1 MNHLARGDKMAK
13 RLGFGCM
20 RLPLL
25 DKDDQTSFDTETLNK
40 LVDMFLER
48 GFTYFDTAY
57 TYHGFMSEEAI
68 REALVKRHNRDEFTL
83 ATKLPP
89 RMLKSVEDQDR
100 IFNEQLENCG
110 VEFFDYYLLHNIGVS
125 AYQQACKYD
134 TFGFAL
140 EKKEEGKIKNLGI
153 SFHATPELLDEILT
167 AHPELDFVQL
177 QINYIDWEN
186 PGIQSKRCYDVA
198 RKHNK
203 SIFVME
209 PCKGGNLA
217 LVPEKAEELMKVYN
231 PEASVASW
239 AIRFAASQ
247 EGVMMVLS
255 GMSTMEQVLDNT
267 SYMAD
272 FKPLNE
278 EEYRIIN
285 QVIDIINDNTAIPCT
300 TCRYCVEGCPKNIAI
315 PNYFALYNSAKRAVT
330 DNISSQFVYYLNLT
344 STHGRASDCI
354 DCKQCEKAC
363 PQHLKI
369 TEYLKD
375 VSAEFDAG
383 PGLPITR

>member
-1 MNHLARGDKMAK
+1 MTNK
-13 RLGFGCM
+13 LGFGCM

-25 DKDDQTSFDTETLNK
+25 DKDDQTSFDTGTLNK
-40 LVDMFLER
+40 LVDTFLEK

-57 TYHGFMSEEAI
+57 TYHGFKSEGAV

-89 RMLKSVEDQDR
+89 RMLESVEDQER

-125 AYQQACKYD
+125 AYEQACKFD

-140 EKKEEGKIKNLGI
+140 KKKEEGKIKNVGI
-153 SFHATPELLDEILT
+153 SFHDTPELLDKILT

-186 PGIQSKRCYDVA
+186 PGIQSGRCHEVA
-198 RKHNK
+198 RKHN
-203 SIFVME
+203 IPIVVME
-209 PCKGGNLA
+209 PIKGGNLA
-217 LVPEKAEELMKVYN
+217 SVPEKAEEMMKAYDTD
-231 PEASVASW
+231 ASVASW

-247 EGVMMVLS
+247 EGVIMVLS
-255 GMSTMEQVLDNT
+255 GMNTMEKVLDNT

-272 FKPLNE
+272 FKPLND
-278 EEYRIIN
+278 EEYNIIG
-285 QVIDIINDNTAIPCT
+285 QVIDIINENTTIPCT
-300 TCRYCVEGCPKNIAI
+300 TCRYCEAGCPENIAI
-315 PNYFALYNSAKRAVT
+315 PDYFALYNNAKGAVT
-330 DNISSQFVYYLNLT
+330 DNITSQFVYYMNLT
-344 STHGRASDCI
+344 STRGKASDCI
-354 DCKQCEKAC
+354 KCRKCEDLC
-363 PQHLKI
+363 PQHLMI

-375 VSAEFDAG
+375 VVKEFEEGG
-383 PGLPITR
+383 PALPKK

>member
-1 MNHLARGDKMAK
+1 MAK

-20 RLPLL
+20 RLPLM

-40 LVDMFLER
+40 LMDTFLER

-57 TYHGFMSEEAI
+57 TYHGFKGEEAI

-83 ATKLPP
+83 VTKLPP
-89 RMLKSVEDQDR
+89 RMLKSVEDQER
-100 IFNEQLENCG
+100 IFDEQLENCG

-140 EKKEEGKIKNLGI
+140 RKKEEGKIKNFGI
-153 SFHATPELLDEILT
+153 SFHDTPELLDEILT

-186 PGIQSKRCYDVA
+186 PGIQSRRCYEVA

-203 SIFVME
+203 PIVVME
-209 PCKGGNLA
+209 SCKGGNLA
-217 LVPEKAEELMKVYN
+217 LVPEEAEELMKVYN
-231 PEASVASW
+231 PEASIASW

-255 GMSTMEQVLDNT
+255 GMSNMEQVLDNT
-267 SYMAD
+267 SYMVD

-278 EEYRIIN
+278 EEYRIID
-285 QVIDIINDNTAIPCT
+285 QVIDIINENTAISCT

-315 PNYFALYNSAKRAVT
+315 PDYFALYNSAKRAVT

-344 STHGRASDCI
+344 SNHGKASDCI
-354 DCKQCEKAC
+354 DCKQCEKSC
-363 PQHLKI
+363 PQHLNI

-383 PGLPITR
+383 PGLPTK

>member
-1 MNHLARGDKMAK
+1 MIKK
-13 RLGFGCM
+13 LGFGCM

-40 LVDMFLER
+40 LVDTFLER

-57 TYHGFMSEEAI
+57 TYHGFKSEEAV
-68 REALVKRHNRDEFTL
+68 REALVKRHNRGEFAL

-89 RMLKSVEDQDR
+89 RMLKSVEDQER

-110 VEFFDYYLLHNIGVS
+110 VEFFDYFLLHNIGVS
-125 AYQQACKYD
+125 AYEQARKFD

-140 EKKEEGKIKNLGI
+140 KKKGEGKIKNLGI
-153 SFHATPELLDEILT
+153 SFHDTAELLDEILT
-167 AHPELDFVQL
+167 DHPELDFVQL

-186 PGIQSKRCYDVA
+186 PGIQSRKCYEVA
-198 RKHNK
+198 KKHNK
-203 SIFVME
+203 PVVVME

-217 LVPEKAEELMKVYN
+217 LVPEKAEELMKAYN
-231 PEASVASW
+231 PGASVASW

-255 GMSTMEQVLDNT
+255 GMSTMEQMLDNA

-285 QVIDIINDNTAIPCT
+285 QVIDIINENTAIPCT
-300 TCRYCVEGCPKNIAI
+300 TCRYCEEGCPKNIEI
-315 PNYFALYNSAKRAVT
+315 PDYFGLYNNAKGAVT
-330 DNISSQFVYYLNLT
+330 DNITSQFVYYMNLT
-344 STHGRASDCI
+344 STHGKASDCI
-354 DCKQCEKAC
+354 ECKKCEELC

-369 TEYLKD
+369 TDYLKD
-375 VSAEFDAG
+375 VVEEFEAG
-383 PGLPITR
+383 GPALPTK

>member
-1 MNHLARGDKMAK
+1 MAK

-25 DKDDQTSFDTETLNK
+25 DKDDQTSFDTEALNK
-40 LVDMFLER
+40 LVDTFLEK

-57 TYHGFMSEEAI
+57 TYHGFKSEEAI

-89 RMLKSVEDQDR
+89 RMLKSVDDQER

-125 AYQQACKYD
+125 AYEQACKFD

-140 EKKEEGKIKNLGI
+140 KKKEEGNIKNVGM
-153 SFHATPELLDEILT
+153 SFHDTPELLDEILT

-186 PGIQSKRCYDVA
+186 PGIQSRRCHEVA

-203 SIFVME
+203 PIVVME
-209 PCKGGNLA
+209 PIKGGNLA
-217 LVPEKAEELMKVYN
+217 SVPKKAKELMKAYDKD
-231 PEASVASW
+231 ASVASW

-255 GMSTMEQVLDNT
+255 GMSTIEQVLDNT
-267 SYMAD
+267 SYMTD
-272 FKPLNE
+272 FKPLTK
-278 EEYRIIN
+278 EEYNIID
-285 QVIDIINDNTAIPCT
+285 QVIDIINEDTAIPCT
-300 TCRYCVEGCPKNIAI
+300 TCRYCEEGCPKNIAI
-315 PNYFALYNSAKRAVT
+315 PDYFALYNSAKRAVT
-330 DNISSQFVYYLNLT
+330 DNISSQFVYYMEHSEPFL
-344 STHGRASDCI
+344 GRALADGYREKVKLATKLPS
-354 DCKQCEKAC
+354 CKY
-363 PQHLKI
+363 
-369 TEYLKD
+369 T
-375 VSAEFDAG
+375 V
-383 PGLPITR
+383 